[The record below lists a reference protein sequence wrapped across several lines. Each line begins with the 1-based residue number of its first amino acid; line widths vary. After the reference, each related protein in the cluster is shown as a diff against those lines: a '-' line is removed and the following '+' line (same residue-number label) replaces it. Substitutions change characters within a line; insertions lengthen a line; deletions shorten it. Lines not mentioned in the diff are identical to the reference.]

1 MEICKRQDCC
11 GCGVCAEICPK
22 KCITMKLDEEG
33 FYYPS
38 VDAKKCVQCKL
49 CQTVCPG
56 NSGMKASGST
66 EAYAILN
73 EDRKIRENSSSG
85 GAFYSLASKVLEA
98 GGVVFGVAF
107 TEDCHEVKHI
117 CIENIE
123 ELEKIMGSKYVQTTP
138 THNLYQSV
146 REALKND
153 KLVLFSGTPCQVS
166 ACKRFLENEK
176 TSKLITVDLICH
188 GVPSPGVWKKYLEET
203 AENIKKVFFRDK
215 TEGWR
220 RFSLSIVSNDRTIL
234 ERENQNAYMKGF
246 LNDLY
251 SRMSCYNCK
260 FKGLNRES
268 DITLGDFWQVGN
280 MLPDLDD
287 DMGTSIV
294 FAHSEKGNALLKAVM
309 ADSNIKFSKVD
320 AKAVA
325 EGNPMIYESIKL
337 SAAKRNKFFSKWQE
351 LSVENSIMLCLYKS
365 VFEKIIG
372 KIKWII
378 LRK

>member
-1 MEICKRQDCC
+1 MEICKREECC
-11 GCGVCAEICPK
+11 GCGVCVEVCPQ

-38 VDAKKCVQCKL
+38 VATEKCIHCKL

-56 NSGMKASGST
+56 NSEMKTTDNT

-73 EDRKIRENSSSG
+73 VSKGIRENSSSG

-98 GGVVFGVAF
+98 EGIVFGVAF
-107 TEDCHEVKHI
+107 TEGCEEVKHI
-117 CIENIE
+117 CIEKID

-138 THNLYQSV
+138 IDNLYQSI
-146 REALKND
+146 RKALRND
-153 KLVLFSGTPCQVS
+153 KIVLFSGTPCQVG

-176 TSKLITVDLICH
+176 TTKLITVDLICH
-188 GVPSPGVWKKYLEET
+188 GVPAPGVWKKYLKET
-203 AENIKKVFFRDK
+203 ASNIKNVFFRDK

-220 RFSLSIVSNDRTIL
+220 TFSLKIDTNDRTIL
-234 ERENQNAYMKGF
+234 QRESQNAYMKGF

-251 SRMSCYNCK
+251 SRICCYNCK

-268 DITLGDFWQVGN
+268 DITLGDFWKVGN
-280 MLPDLDD
+280 MLPRLDD

-294 FAHSEKGNALLKAVM
+294 FTHSEKGDALLQSVIE
-309 ADSNIKFSKVD
+309 DPDIKFCKVE
-320 AKAVA
+320 ASAVVD
-325 EGNPMIYESIKL
+325 GNPMIFESIKL
-337 SAAKRNKFFSKWQE
+337 SKKRNIFFTNWKE
-351 LSVENSIMLCLYKS
+351 LSIENNVMLCLRKNIY
-365 VFEKIIG
+365 EKIVG
-372 KIKWII
+372 KIKWGI